1 MKDFS
6 IEKALTAS
14 WQVFKANWMLVL
26 GVGFVM
32 VLVQWLPGLLAE
44 MGVVSETGLSMAVV
58 SLLSTIIGIIL
69 TMGWIYIAIKL
80 MRGDSAE
87 FSDLWSKTDRLVPYF
102 LASLL
107 IGLLVGLGLILLV
120 IPGII
125 LALMYMYVPYIIVDT
140 KAGVMDAL
148 KQSSELTKGIRLK
161 LLAFVVVLIGLNI
174 VGALLFGLGLIL
186 TIPLSALAQAY
197 VYNRLIG
204 KTETVVVEA
213 EVVEVS
219 EE

>member
-6 IEKALTAS
+6 IEKAFKAS
-14 WQVFKANWMLVL
+14 WQAFKANWMLVL
-26 GVGFVM
+26 AVGFVM
-32 VLVQWLPGLLAE
+32 VVVQWLPGLLTE
-44 MGVVSETGLSMAVV
+44 LGIVSETGLSMALV
-58 SLLSTIIGIIL
+58 SLVSTIFGLIL

-80 MRGDSAE
+80 MRGESAE

-107 IGLLVGLGLILLV
+107 VGVLVGLGLILLIV
-120 IPGII
+120 PGII

-148 KQSSELTKGIRLK
+148 KQSSELTKGIRMK
-161 LLAFVVVLIGLNI
+161 LLGFVVVIIGLNI
-174 VGALLFGLGLIL
+174 VGAMLFGLGLIL

-197 VYNRLIG
+197 VYNRLLG
-204 KTETVVVEA
+204 RTETVVVEA
-213 EVVEVS
+213 EVI